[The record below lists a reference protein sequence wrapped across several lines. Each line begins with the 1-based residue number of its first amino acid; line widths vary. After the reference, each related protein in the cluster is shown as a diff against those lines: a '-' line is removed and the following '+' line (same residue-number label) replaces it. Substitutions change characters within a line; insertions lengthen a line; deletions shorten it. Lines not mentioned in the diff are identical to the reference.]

1 MNLKKILP
9 DDRIAMK
16 KCQHFYNQDKSLE
29 IIRKNTRQIYQLYKM
44 TGSILSVGMVYTL
57 YECIRANKS
66 GLDILWLILIGL
78 AIFIII
84 YRMRYSSIDRLIKSN
99 RREILHAL
107 PNLIDKVILLLNAGM
122 FIEGVIVKISE
133 DYGKNIGK
141 GGGNIL
147 FQGIAELIVKS
158 EESNSSVIGEL
169 SMYAIKSGVREFIRF
184 ASIVENN
191 FDKGDDLVEKLE
203 GEGMLLWMV
212 RKKQVEE
219 KAKLA
224 GTKLSL
230 PLMLLLISLIMITS
244 APMFLNI

>member
-9 DDRIAMK
+9 DERIAIK
-16 KCQHFYNQDKSLE
+16 KCQHFYNYGKSIE
-29 IIRKNTRQIYQLYKM
+29 ITRKNYRQIYQLYKM
-44 TGSILSVGMVYTL
+44 TGAILSLGMVYTL
-57 YECIRANKS
+57 YECIRANKT
-66 GLDILWLILIGL
+66 GLDLLLFILIGL
-78 AIFIII
+78 VIFITI
-84 YRMRYSSIDRLIKSN
+84 YRMRYSSIDRLIKNN
-99 RREILHAL
+99 RREMIHAL
-107 PNLIDKVILLLNAGM
+107 PNLIDRVILLLNAGM

-133 DYGKNIGK
+133 DYGKNIGED
-141 GGGNIL
+141 GGNIL
-147 FQGIAELIVKS
+147 FQGLGELIVKS
-158 EESNSSVIGEL
+158 GESNSSIIGEL
-169 SMYAIKSGVREFIRF
+169 SMYAIRSGVREFIRF

-219 KAKLA
+219 KAKLV